1 MAMIRT
7 NRGILRTA
15 FAIVFGA
22 LLVVVA
28 LVPMQAH
35 AVTAAEKQA
44 EAQAA
49 QAKLDEWQQQLDAA
63 SDNYYAAMSEHDAA
77 VSAMNDAQARI
88 DAAQSRI
95 DYLQD
100 HLSTRAR
107 GMYRSGSTTFIDVL
121 LDSSSFE
128 ELVNTW
134 DILNKLNEDDQAA
147 VSEMKQVRQEAQ
159 DAYNEYQQQEQ
170 VAQQKLDEAE
180 QIKAQAES
188 TVAQYQAE
196 VAQLD
201 AEAQQLV
208 EQEQQA
214 AAARAAAE
222 AASSGSYA
230 SSSPIPANGS
240 VVDYAYSRLGCP
252 YVWGATGPNAF
263 DCSGLTQWCYA
274 QAGISIP
281 RTSSEQRAQAPAVLS
296 VSAAQPGD
304 ILWRSGHV
312 GICIEAGGGKYIAAP
327 HTGDVVK
334 IQTYPQW
341 TCALRY

>member
-1 MAMIRT
+1 MIKTRKRT
-7 NRGILRTA
+7 H
-15 FAIVFGA
+15 GA
-22 LLVVVA
+22 LLASVLAA
-28 LVPMQAH
+28 LMLFTMLVLPAQAH

-63 SDNYYAAMSEHDAA
+63 SDSYYSALSEHDAA
-77 VSAMNDAQARI
+77 VSAMNEAQARI
-88 DAAQSRI
+88 DAAQARI
-95 DYLQD
+95 NELQS

-107 GMYRSGSTTFIDVL
+107 GMYRSGSTTFLDVL
-121 LDSSSFE
+121 LDSTSFDDF
-128 ELVNTW
+128 VTTW
-134 DILNKLNEDDQAA
+134 DTLNKLNEDDQAN
-147 VSEMKQVRQEAQ
+147 VSEMKAVRQEAA

-180 QIKAQAES
+180 QIRSQAEA
-188 TVAQYQAE
+188 TVAQYQAQ

-214 AAARAAAE
+214 AAARAAAS
-222 AASSGSYA
+222 ASSSGSYA

-252 YVWGATGPNAF
+252 YVWGATGPNTF

-312 GICIEAGGGKYIAAP
+312 GICVEAGGGTYIAAP

-334 IQTYPQW
+334 VQTYPQW